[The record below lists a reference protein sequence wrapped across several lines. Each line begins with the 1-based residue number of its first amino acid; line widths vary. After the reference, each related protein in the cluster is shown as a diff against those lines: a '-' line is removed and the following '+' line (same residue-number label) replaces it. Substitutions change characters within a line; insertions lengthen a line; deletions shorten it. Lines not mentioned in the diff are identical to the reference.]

1 MGFAPNAG
9 WKFVA
14 LGDQGQYQQF
24 SGCFPLISA
33 LGVKHISFLLVSD
46 SSRATGDQFIDV
58 LARIR
63 DDVSTKPGEG
73 VISITIGYD
82 IHTYND
88 PNTDEA
94 KGETRAR
101 FLTMLQLSAK
111 TRNRL
116 SSLAVSYE

>member
-1 MGFAPNAG
+1 M
-9 WKFVA
+9 
-14 LGDQGQYQQF
+14 
-24 SGCFPLISA
+24 
-33 LGVKHISFLLVSD
+33 SD
-46 SSRATGDQFIDV
+46 SSGATGDQFIDV

-63 DDVSTKPGEG
+63 DDLSTNPREG

-82 IHTYND
+82 IHTYDD

-94 KGETRAR
+94 KGETTAR
-101 FLTMLQLSAK
+101 FLTMLQPSAK